1 MRVLIL
7 GIDGYIGWALALH
20 LVQRGHDVSGLD
32 SFYTRR
38 RVKEVGADSVLPI
51 GSLGQ
56 RIRAVEERMGK
67 RVRFL
72 RGDVS
77 NPRVMY
83 DAIKDLDPDCVV
95 HLAEQRSAPY
105 SMIGLKQATETL
117 TKNMIGTV
125 NLTYALKDLDKNCH
139 ILKLGTMGEYGT
151 PNVDIPEGFFE
162 VEYRG
167 RKDTLPFPRSAGS
180 WYHWSKVHD
189 SNNLMFANKIWGTR
203 VTDVMQGVVYGTR
216 TIEIG
221 DTGLNTRFDIDE
233 VWGTALNRF
242 CAQAVA
248 GLPITPYGKGMQ
260 TRGFLSLDD
269 SIQCLTIA
277 AEHPPEDGEYRV
289 FNQFDEYYSVS
300 DLADKVQ
307 RIYHDMHGTVPKIE
321 HVENPRI
328 EKEVH
333 YYKPD
338 MVHLRDLGYRPTR
351 KLDTEIGNILEDLEP
366 HRKRI
371 RALER
376 VISPRT
382 FWKKSAGFSEPP
394 RPVQRS

>member
-1 MRVLIL
+1 MKVLIL
-7 GIDGYIGWALALH
+7 GIDGYIGWSLALH
-20 LVQRGHDVSGLD
+20 LLERGHEVSGLD

-51 GSLGQ
+51 GSLSE
-56 RIRAVEERMGK
+56 RVRKVESKMGK
-67 RVRFL
+67 KIRFV

-77 NPRVMY
+77 NPRIMY

-125 NLTYALKDLDKNCH
+125 NLTYALKDLEKDTH

-162 VEYRG
+162 LEYRG

-189 SNNLMFANKIWGTR
+189 SNNLMFVNKIWGTR

-216 TIEIG
+216 TMEISK
-221 DTGLNTRFDIDE
+221 TGLFTRFDIDE

-242 CAQAVA
+242 CAQAA
-248 GLPITPYGKGMQ
+248 GGFPITPYGKGKQ

-277 AEHPPEDGEYRV
+277 VENPPDKDEYRV
-289 FNQFDEYYSVS
+289 FNQFDEYYSVME
-300 DLADKVQ
+300 LANKVQ
-307 RIYHDMHGTVPKIE
+307 QIYSDSHDVAARIE
-321 HVENPRI
+321 HVPNPRV

-338 MVHLRDLGYRPTR
+338 MVKLRDLGYKPTR
-351 KLDTEIGNILEDLEP
+351 KLDDEIERMISDLDPYVE
-366 HRKRI
+366 RI
-371 RALER
+371 KSLKNA
-376 VISPRT
+376 INPRT
-382 FWKKSAGFSEPP
+382 FWTKSSGLS
-394 RPVQRS
+394 

>member
-1 MRVLIL
+1 MRILIL

-20 LVQRGHDVSGLD
+20 LLERGHEVSGLD

-51 GSLGQ
+51 GTLGE
-56 RIRAVEERMGK
+56 RIRKVEAKTGK
-67 RVRFL
+67 KIRFV

-77 NPRVMY
+77 NPKIMY
-83 DAIKDLDPDCVV
+83 DAVKDLDPECVV

-105 SMIGLKQATETL
+105 SMIGLKQASETL
-117 TKNMIGTV
+117 TKNIIGTV
-125 NLTYALKDLDKNCH
+125 NLTYALKDLDKDCH

-151 PNVDIPEGFFE
+151 PNIDIPEGFFE
-162 VEYRG
+162 IEYRG
-167 RKDTLPFPRSAGS
+167 RKDTLPFPRMAGS

-221 DTGLNTRFDIDE
+221 NTGLNTRFDIDE

-242 CAQAVA
+242 CAQAV
-248 GLPITPYGKGMQ
+248 GGFPVTPYGKGMQ

-269 SIQCLTIA
+269 SIQCLRIA
-277 AEHPPEDGEYRV
+277 AENPPDKGEYRV
-289 FNQFDEYYSVS
+289 FNQFDEYYSVL
-300 DLADKVQ
+300 DLAKKVQ
-307 RIYHDMHGTVPKIE
+307 KIYSDKHGTVPKIE
-321 HVENPRI
+321 HVPNPRI

-338 MVHLRDLGYRPTR
+338 MVRLRNLGYRPTR
-351 KLDTEIGNILEDLEP
+351 KLDTEIESIISDLEP
-366 HRKRI
+366 HSKRI
-371 RALER
+371 KSLEK
-376 VISPRT
+376 VITPRT
-382 FWKKSAGFSEPP
+382 FWTKSAGLSH
-394 RPVQRS
+394 